1 MELKEREERQV
12 VPDCLVSPVALGS
25 PAPPPSPVQWVLWE
39 ILVCLVWMESL
50 VSRAPQVRLVHPAP
64 APLRGTEATP
74 VSLGSLEHRVRKA
87 SPVTLEVPVSLA
99 ALASKER
106 EESPASAEVPV

>member
-1 MELKEREERQV
+1 M
-12 VPDCLVSPVALGS
+12 VPDCLVSPVALVS

-50 VSRAPQVRLVHPAP
+50 VSRAPPVRLAPPAP
-64 APLRGTEATP
+64 APSRGIEATL
-74 VSLGSLEHRVRKA
+74 VSPDSLEHRVRKE
-87 SPVTLEVPVSLA
+87 SPATLEVPVSLA

-106 EESPASAEVPV
+106 EESPASAEVQV

>member
-1 MELKEREERQV
+1 M
-12 VPDCLVSPVALGS
+12 VPECLVSPVALVS

-39 ILVCLVWMESL
+39 IPVCLVWMESL
-50 VSRAPQVRLVHPAP
+50 VSRVPPVHLVPPAP
-64 APLRGTEATP
+64 APLRGIEATP
-74 VSLGSLEHRVRKA
+74 VSLASLERRARKE

-106 EESPASAEVPV
+106 EENPATAEVQV